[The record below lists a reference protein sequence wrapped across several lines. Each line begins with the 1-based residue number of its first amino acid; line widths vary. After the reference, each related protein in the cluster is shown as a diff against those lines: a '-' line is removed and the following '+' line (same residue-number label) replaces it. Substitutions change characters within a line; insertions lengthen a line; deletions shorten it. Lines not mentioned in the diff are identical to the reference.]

1 MYILGIFAGNSV
13 NIMKK
18 LSFSVL
24 LIIACTTLSYAQYSN
39 FKWLRNVSQQTVR
52 TYSDGLS
59 AFYENGKWG
68 FISKDGVVELSPK
81 YDEVGDFHNGLCIV
95 KEGEKYGVIDKKG
108 KYVHP
113 CTYISIENFDG
124 DVAFAEKDGM
134 KYYIYSN
141 GKVQPLSSGKFEFH
155 AYSDDY
161 AKVKNTKNG
170 KWGFADKKGVVRIDM
185 KYDEVSDF
193 ENGHAVAKQGG
204 KWYILNKMGDKRGTS
219 IDFDAP
225 YELFEGGAGYIK
237 KGEALFLFDKGF
249 TLSDIPYKEIYHTS
263 NGFIRVRDQKGVYS
277 YLNTDGASVMSINK
291 YDACGD
297 FSEDKAWV
305 RKNGKYGYINTRG
318 TLIID
323 TVFSYAEDFHNELAY
338 VAVGQRQGV
347 IKLSSSTDVIPEM
360 EITNVSIVDNS
371 GNGVVEVDEE
381 FEISFTVKNGGKE
394 SLKGVYV
401 SLSGDADQSA
411 WFNYDDIK
419 VEVGDVLPGESKV
432 CTFKGVSNTSLISDN
447 INLTLKGEA
456 DNLFQGV
463 SSLLSFTSI
472 GISACK
478 PVLETFW
485 VYTADHSPLVQG
497 VEATLEL
504 SVKNEGTD
512 MAKDVTISLNWPEG
526 VTFSES
532 VLSIPQIMAGE
543 TETITTKFTVNED
556 SVVVN
561 KDFSM
566 VAYIDEFTHKRKD
579 VKYISFA
586 TGKRNVLTSTTSG
599 LMAAAGQ
606 YAESNIPIVE
616 EVKRESELVIGL
628 TKRKETARNRFA
640 LVIGNEDYNSMK
652 QEATYQPNV
661 DFAVQDAE
669 TFAKYANNIMGVP
682 ENNIIL
688 LKNATLAQMKSNL
701 DKISNLAKNDISDLE
716 LIVYY
721 AGHGQVDGESKESYL
736 IPVDVS
742 ITAPKSG
749 IKLADFYSTLSSC
762 NAKKTMVF
770 LDACYSGVGRGII
783 IKPKETPV
791 KGNLIVMTA
800 TSSTQRSMPYQE
812 KNHGLFTYFLLKT
825 LRDSSGDITVG
836 KLFEEVQSTVK
847 TNSVWINNSQQTP
860 ELINGPDIVEGWKNW
875 TL

>member
-1 MYILGIFAGNSV
+1 
-13 NIMKK
+13 MKK
-18 LSFSVL
+18 IILSVL
-24 LIIACTTLSYAQYSN
+24 LVMAGTVLSYAQYSN

-68 FISKDGVVELSPK
+68 FVGRGGNVEIEPAF
-81 YDEVGDFHNGLCIV
+81 DEVGDFSEGLCVV
-95 KEGEKYGVIDKKG
+95 KVGDKYGVIDKKG
-108 KYVHP
+108 NYIHP
-113 CTYISIENFDG
+113 CSFVSITSFDG
-124 DVAFAEKDGM
+124 NVAFGEKDGM
-134 KYYIYSN
+134 RYYVYSD
-141 GKVQPLSSGKFEFH
+141 GKVQPLTGSKFEYH
-155 AYSDDY
+155 PYSDGY
-161 AKVKNTKNG
+161 AKVRNVKSG
-170 KWGFADKKGVVRIDM
+170 KWGYADKKGVVRIDI
-185 KYDEVSDF
+185 KYDEASDF
-193 ENGHAVAKQGG
+193 QNGHAVAKQNG
-204 KWYILNKMGDKRGTS
+204 KWYILNKMGDKKGTS
-219 IDFDAP
+219 ISFDGT
-225 YELFEGGAGYIK
+225 YMLFPGGAGYIK
-237 KGEALFLFDKGF
+237 KGDAYFFLSSNFHM
-249 TLSDIPYKEIYHTS
+249 SNVPYQEVHPTHD
-263 NGFIRVRDQKGVYS
+263 GLIRVKDGNGNYS
-277 YLNTDGASVMSINK
+277 YLNTSGENVILASN

-297 FSEDKAWV
+297 FSENKAWV

-318 TLIID
+318 ALVID
-323 TVFSYAEDFHNELAY
+323 TVFSYAEDFHNDVAY

-347 IKLSSSTDVIPEM
+347 IVLSSEADPRPVM
-360 EITNVSIVDNS
+360 EISGISVADNS
-371 GNGVVEVDEE
+371 GNSVVEVEE
-381 FEISFTVKNGGKE
+381 NFEITFTVKNSGGE
-394 SLKGVYV
+394 ALKSAYV
-401 SLSGDADQSA
+401 SLSGDAVQSA
-411 WFNYDDIK
+411 WFNYDHIR
-419 VEVGDVLPGESKV
+419 VEVGNLNPGESKV
-432 CTFKGVSNTSLISDN
+432 CTFKGVSNTSLVSDN
-447 INLTLKGEA
+447 ISLTLKGEA

-463 SSLLSFTSI
+463 VAPCSFNSS

-485 VYTADHSPLVQG
+485 AYTPDHSPLAPG

-512 MAKDVTISLNWPEG
+512 MAKDVTITLSWPEG
-526 VTFSES
+526 VEFKETI
-532 VLSIPQIMAGE
+532 LTIPQILAGE
-543 TETITTKFTVNED
+543 TEKISTTFKV
-556 SVVVN
+556 
-561 KDFSM
+561 KDGNGELAAKEFSM
-566 VAYIDEFTHKRKD
+566 VAYIDEFTHKRND
-579 VKYISFA
+579 VRYISFA
-586 TGKRNVLTSTTSG
+586 TGRRNVLTSTTSG
-599 LMAAAGQ
+599 MMAAGQ
-606 YAESNIPIVE
+606 YADAGVQVPK
-616 EVKRESELVIGL
+616 EVKKESELVIGL
-628 TKRKETARNRFA
+628 TKRKETSRSRFA

-669 TFAKYANNIMGVP
+669 AFAKYANNVMGVP

-688 LKNATLAQMKSNL
+688 IKNATLAQMKSNL
-701 DKISNLAKNDISDLE
+701 DKIEKLAQNDIADLE

-721 AGHGQVDGESKESYL
+721 AGHGQVDGDTKESYL

-783 IKPKETPV
+783 IRPKETPV

-800 TSSTQRSMPYQE
+800 TSSTQRSMPYHE

-825 LRDSSGDITVG
+825 MRDSSGDMTIG
-836 KLFEEVQSTVK
+836 ELFDEVQATVK